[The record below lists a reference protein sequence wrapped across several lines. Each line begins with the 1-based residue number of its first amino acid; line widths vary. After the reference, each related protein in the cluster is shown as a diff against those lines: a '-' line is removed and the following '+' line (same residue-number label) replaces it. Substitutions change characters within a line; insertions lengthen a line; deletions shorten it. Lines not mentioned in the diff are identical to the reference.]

1 MRHYFKWVC
10 LFPLTISVYRQEVSR
25 EVGNSLDIASV
36 QGPPYA
42 MILRLMF
49 KQIFRA
55 GQRSCVEYC
64 VRREGLGLRLLCVH

>member
-1 MRHYFKWVC
+1 MYTDKKSEEKLEIVYCVHSLGPR
-10 LFPLTISVYRQEVSR
+10 PSVYNDSTF
-25 EVGNSLDIASV
+25 
-36 QGPPYA
+36 
-42 MILRLMF
+42 LMF